1 MINRVWRAILLFQ
14 QELIYLNDFRL
25 ESCMPEQK
33 CKINVSGR
41 DVWVVQKQKSQTHF

>member
-25 ESCMPEQK
+25 K
-33 CKINVSGR
+33 VSSLTY
-41 DVWVVQKQKSQTHF
+41 KQDKSVKLG